1 MKNKFFSTLFTVL
14 GFAASILPPLW
25 AANKQITLLRNAEY
39 RTLPEILGL
48 TAGGAVIVAGL
59 ILVVFWK
66 YFSDFFK
73 RRLRSG
79 RTAFGFFLI
88 GYLIVL
94 AINRLFSTLE
104 LIFLFGIGG
113 CAVAIVLF
121 KISDY
126 FAKKGDK

>member
-59 ILVVFWK
+59 ILVVF
-66 YFSDFFK
+66 
-73 RRLRSG
+73 G
-79 RTAFGFFLI
+79 NIFLI
-88 GYLIVL
+88 FSRDGFVREE
-94 AINRLFSTLE
+94 RLLGSSL
-104 LIFLFGIGG
+104 
-113 CAVAIVLF
+113 
-121 KISDY
+121 
-126 FAKKGDK
+126 